1 MNKLLKA
8 LFIIVIVAMASATV
22 MQIFIPEYNAERT
35 GFGLAPGWQRE
46 IGLWNVAMIVI
57 LVRTLIS
64 GDKKTINIVSS
75 GAFVLGF
82 LLGTNHLVEYISSSM
97 SINLVG
103 AIENYAF
110 ILLLI
115 FALMLEKKKQK
126 N

>member
-1 MNKLLKA
+1 MNKLLKS
-8 LFIIVIVAMASATV
+8 LFIIVIVAMASAAV

-35 GFGLAPGWQRE
+35 GFGLAAGWQRE
-46 IGLWNVAMIVI
+46 IGLWNVAMIII

-64 GDKKTINIVSS
+64 GDRKTINIVSS

-82 LLGTNHLVEYISSSM
+82 LLGTNHLIEYISSSM
-97 SINLVG
+97 SINLIG

-115 FALMLEKKKQK
+115 PALMLENKKQNK
-126 N
+126 